1 MTLEILEEAAEE
13 LIEAALY
20 YESKEPGLGRRFRDE
35 VTRVLARIAEDPTL
49 WRERAESRTVDI
61 AGILR

>member
-20 YESKEPGLGRRFRDE
+20 YESKEPGLGR
-35 VTRVLARIAEDPTL
+35 
-49 WRERAESRTVDI
+49 
-61 AGILR
+61 